1 VIVMEIAFM
10 IGRIIFGAYWLTARF
25 QNFNNFNAKSA
36 CAKAQGTPSPKLAV
50 AGTGVIPLL
59 GGLSI
64 LLGVYHAVGIIL
76 LIIFLLGESFQTNSH
91 WKVEDVQMRQIDMI
105 NLMKNMALVGALIL
119 FLLLPRPWPMSLGI
133 G

>member
-1 VIVMEIAFM
+1 MEIAFV
-10 IGRIIFGAYWLTARF
+10 IGRIIFGAYWLMAGF
-25 QNFNNFNAKSA
+25 QHFKNFNATSA
-36 CAKAQGTPSPKLAV
+36 YAKAQGTPSPKPV

-76 LIIFLLGESFQTNSH
+76 LIIFLLGESFRTNSYC
-91 WKVEDVQMRQIDMI
+91 KVEDVQMRQIDMI
-105 NLMKNMALVGALIL
+105 NFMKNMALVGALML
-119 FLLLPRPWPMSLGI
+119 LLLLPRPWPMSLGI

>member
-1 VIVMEIAFM
+1 M
-10 IGRIIFGAYWLTARF
+10 
-25 QNFNNFNAKSA
+25 
-36 CAKAQGTPSPKLAV
+36 
-50 AGTGVIPLL
+50 IPLL

-76 LIIFLLGESFQTNSH
+76 LIIFLLGESFQTNSY

-119 FLLLPRPWPMSLGI
+119 LLLLPRPWPMSLGI